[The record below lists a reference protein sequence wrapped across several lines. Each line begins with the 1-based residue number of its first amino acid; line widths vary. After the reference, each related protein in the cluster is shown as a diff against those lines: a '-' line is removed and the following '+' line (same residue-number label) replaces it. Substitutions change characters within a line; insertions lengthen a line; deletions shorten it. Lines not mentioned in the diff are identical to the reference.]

1 MSQFLYMTLHC
12 VMIRYNIR
20 LVVVPLF
27 AEDGQ
32 LHHVQQRLRTIL
44 ANVVV
49 VIVHFC
55 PLSKIIS
62 MLFAAISIVDS
73 SGVSN
78 RWHTEDCRRKEWTG

>member
-1 MSQFLYMTLHC
+1 MSQFIYMSLHC

-44 ANVVV
+44 ANMVV
-49 VIVHFC
+49 VIVGFC
-55 PLSKIIS
+55 PSGKIIAR
-62 MLFAAISIVDS
+62 LFATISVVDRGIVD
-73 SGVSN
+73 GVSG
-78 RWHTEDCRRKEWTG
+78 RWHIEDCRQKE